1 MNESD
6 PKKLKKH
13 QMTKLLLKQNIEP
26 ERRTPKGKTRQI
38 PAHLKSLKQ
47 VVQTYEGNI
56 IQD

>member
-1 MNESD
+1 MNRMEKKLISYRSMNESD

-38 PAHLKSLKQ
+38 PAH
-47 VVQTYEGNI
+47 
-56 IQD
+56 

>member
-26 ERRTPKGKTRQI
+26 EGRTPKGKTRQI
-38 PAHLKSLKQ
+38 PAH
-47 VVQTYEGNI
+47 
-56 IQD
+56 